1 MLSNSNESLNF
12 KFGCLVSILYYFNM
26 MKFAN
31 AFETESFV
39 IKEELHTYHSKLPQK
54 GNLGIYDV
62 VSQLDLVGTQTIVQ
76 VINFVRF

>member
-1 MLSNSNESLNF
+1 MP
-12 KFGCLVSILYYFNM
+12 SIHIVLLNM

-62 VSQLDLVGTQTIVQ
+62 V
-76 VINFVRF
+76 

>member
-1 MLSNSNESLNF
+1 
-12 KFGCLVSILYYFNM
+12 M

-62 VSQLDLVGTQTIVQ
+62 VSQLDLVGTRTIVQ
-76 VINFVRF
+76 VINFVRFKEAIIFWACRSGQITIK

>member
-1 MLSNSNESLNF
+1 
-12 KFGCLVSILYYFNM
+12 M

-62 VSQLDLVGTQTIVQ
+62 VSQLDLVGTRTIVQ
-76 VINFVRF
+76 VINFVRFKEAIIFWACRCGQITIK